1 MALTREGNGTQ
12 TKDADSPRRAT
23 NENQT
28 GSIFTK
34 TDSVKISK
42 PPFAGSFRF
51 AGPVAQIYVARTLK
65 QKERDTHCPT
75 AWPSAARAQLYYRLA
90 LQSVTYRATSTF
102 LVSPAEV
109 TLFSGSSVPSLH

>member
-23 NENQT
+23 NLNQT
-28 GSIFTK
+28 GSILTK

-42 PPFAGSFRF
+42 PPFAQHGSFRF
-51 AGPVAQIYVARTLK
+51 AGPVAQIYFARTLK
-65 QKERDTHCPT
+65 QKERDAHCLT

-90 LQSVTYRATSTF
+90 LQSVTYRATTKF
-102 LVSPAEV
+102 LR
-109 TLFSGSSVPSLH
+109 L